1 MKGGARDI
9 SIPDS
14 IDEVDGAWL
23 EAALGIAGVEL
34 LGAAPIGAG
43 HMADTFRVDLGAA
56 PWEHL
61 VLKLAAQDS
70 TSRNTAIRHR
80 SYEVE
85 AGFYRDVAP
94 FLQIRIPGCHWVDH
108 DPATG
113 RFGALLDFIDDSSPC
128 DQLTGVVVD
137 QAATALTEIAQLHAA
152 YWEDRRM
159 DRWSWLNRHG
169 EGYREANAGRADA
182 AMPTILERY
191 ADRISPDVLELLI
204 RFSAAIARYDRRGQR
219 APRTIGHGDFRADNL
234 LFGPAGVCLVDWQTA
249 FQGNGLVDVSYLL
262 GGSLTTPDRV
272 AHEHDLVRLYLDVL
286 NANGVSLPWDEC
298 WTNYRRYAFE
308 GLSMA
313 IISAPNV
320 KRNDRGDAL
329 FLEMIERA
337 GRHAL
342 DLEAESLLDPID
354 PS

>member
-1 MKGGARDI
+1 MRGPTREIG
-9 SIPDS
+9 IPGS

-23 EAALGIAGVEL
+23 SGALGIADVEL

-61 VLKLAAQDS
+61 VLKLAAQDPV
-70 TSRNTAIRHR
+70 SRNTAIRHR

-85 AGFYRDVAP
+85 AGFYRDVGP
-94 FLQIRIPGCHWVDH
+94 SLDLRIPRCHWVEF
-108 DPATG
+108 DPETG
-113 RFGALLDFIDDSSPC
+113 RFAALLDFIGDSAPG
-128 DQLTGVVVD
+128 DQLAGCEVD
-137 QAATALTEIAQLHAA
+137 QAATALTEIARLHAT

-159 DRWSWLNRHG
+159 DQWPWLSRHG
-169 EGYREANAGRADA
+169 DGYRDTNADRAEA

-191 ADRISPDVLELLI
+191 ADRISPDVLDLVT
-204 RFSAAIARYDRRGQR
+204 RFSTAIARYDRRGQR

-234 LFGPAGVCLVDWQTA
+234 LFGSAGVWLLDWQTA
-249 FQGNGLVDVSYLL
+249 FQGNGLVDVSYFL
-262 GGSLTTPDRV
+262 GGSLTTADR
-272 AHEHDLVRLYLDVL
+272 ASHERDLVRLYLDVL
-286 NANGVSLPWDEC
+286 HANGLALSWKDC

-308 GLSMA
+308 GLSTA

-329 FLEMIERA
+329 FVEMIERA

-342 DLEAESLLDPID
+342 DLDAESLLDPAG
-354 PS
+354 P